1 MPEKRIG
8 VLDVLRG
15 IALFG
20 MFLVHFKNF
29 SLGGGG
35 LDAFY
40 TKIVDLLFEERFW
53 AMFGIL
59 FGVGFAIQFRRAEAR
74 GDRYVGKY
82 IRRLVALAVFGFI
95 AEAVFGFNV
104 LLSYAIWGIP
114 LLLFRN
120 WPPRTLIAAVI
131 LSAASG
137 SLYGIARTAYGVAT
151 EGEQTYTAERKALAE
166 RNASFREAYNAAS
179 DDPSYSKVF
188 SSRLQHMRWFYA
200 QPFSFLPVNTLTLFL
215 LGLLALRLGIFDRPE
230 QHRRLIVALMIFGVA
245 SWSVAIWLFRNP
257 SANAPSSLVL
267 QEATARLENGF
278 GLIRPMW
285 LTFTYMGTVLL
296 LVAHNPQWLQRL
308 ALFGYTGRMALTNY
322 MIQIALLDL
331 IFTKHG
337 LGVMITPLAGLGAA
351 IGLFLLDA
359 AFSKWWLAR
368 FRYGPLEWLWRSIT
382 YWKKAELRKTD
393 PGEGTISAPKLE
405 PR

>member
-1 MPEKRIG
+1 
-8 VLDVLRG
+8 
-15 IALFG
+15 
-20 MFLVHFKNF
+20 MFLVHFKNYA
-29 SLGGGG
+29 SEGAG

-74 GDRYVGKY
+74 GDRYVTKY
-82 IRRLVALAVFGFI
+82 IRRLAALAVFGFI

-120 WPPRTLIAAVI
+120 WSPRALIVAVV

-137 SLYGIARTAYGVAT
+137 SIYGIARTAYGVAT
-151 EGEQTYTAERKALAE
+151 RGEQAYKVEREALAR
-166 RNASFREAYNAAS
+166 RNASIREAFNTAR

-188 SSRLQHMRWFYA
+188 SAQLVHMRWFYA

-215 LGLLALRLGIFDRPE
+215 LGLLALRVGIFDRPE
-230 QHRRLIVALMIFGVA
+230 EHRRLIVALMIFGVA
-245 SWSVAIWLFRNP
+245 SWLIAIWLPGNP
-257 SANAPSSLVL
+257 SANARSSLVA
-267 QEATARLENGF
+267 QEALARLGNGF
-278 GLIRPMW
+278 GIIRPIW
-285 LTFTYMGTVLL
+285 LTFAYMGGVLL
-296 LVAHNPQWLQRL
+296 LVAHNPQWLGRL

-337 LGVMITPLAGLGAA
+337 LGVMITPLEGLGAA
-351 IGLFLLDA
+351 IGLFLIDA
-359 AFSKWWLAR
+359 VLSKWWLER

-382 YWKKAELRKTD
+382 YWKKAELRRD
-393 PGEGTISAPKLE
+393 PTEGTISTTQLRPSG
-405 PR
+405 